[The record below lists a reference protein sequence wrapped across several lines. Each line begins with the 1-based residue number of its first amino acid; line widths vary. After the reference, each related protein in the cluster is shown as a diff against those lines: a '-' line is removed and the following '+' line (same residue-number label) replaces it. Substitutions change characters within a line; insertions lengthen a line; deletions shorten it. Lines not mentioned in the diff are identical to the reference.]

1 MFSLPLTLISTF
13 LQRLFLFLYCVV
25 FWFWIHKTSAAGES
39 SKSLCFRHEWSSFIW
54 YVLLIE
60 VLIPFLTCCAADGRY
75 IIWLL
80 RVYKHACTNKKVLF
94 WEPSCVLVMEFLD
107 QNFFL
112 TLILVFKFLLLFLCI
127 YVHLAIIS
135 IFFS

>member
-60 VLIPFLTCCAADGRY
+60 VLILFLTCCAADGPY

-80 RVYKHACTNKKVLF
+80 RVYKHTCTNKKVLF
-94 WEPSCVLVMEFLD
+94 WEPSCVLVD
-107 QNFFL
+107 GVPWSDFFL
-112 TLILVFKFLLLFLCI
+112 TLILVFKFVLVFL
-127 YVHLAIIS
+127 YVHVHLAIIS
-135 IFFS
+135 IFF